1 MIPDQCSLCYG
12 KLRQGETEFQVHAGD
27 EAIVIRNVPAHICEQ
42 CGEAYYTVSISRK
55 IDEFMHDAQKK
66 KLCMQPVPDEVVS
79 LYRQFPAKK
88 K

>member
-1 MIPDQCSLCYG
+1 MIPDQCSSCYG
-12 KLRQGETEFQVHAGD
+12 KLRQGETEFRVHSGD

-66 KLCMQPVPDEVVS
+66 KLCMEPFPESEVS
-79 LYRQFPAKK
+79 IFGEIPTKK
-88 K
+88 N